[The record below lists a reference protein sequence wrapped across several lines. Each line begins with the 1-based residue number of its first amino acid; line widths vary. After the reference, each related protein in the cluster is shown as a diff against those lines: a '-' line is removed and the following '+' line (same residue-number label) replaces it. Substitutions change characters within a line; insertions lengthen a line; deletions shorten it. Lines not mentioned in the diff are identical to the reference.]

1 MLKSVLSLAVSV
13 LVTFPALAETNV
25 SEWRHATLK
34 SAEGAEI
41 AIDYQIVHETN
52 MSNKPS
58 ESYRLSPVI
67 VNFTRSGLT
76 ARDKVQVVIVND
88 MKNLG
93 SCGSRAYDWQEST
106 YVDLVAAPEG
116 HFYGDLTESGFRRE
130 TFGIRY
136 NLPVHSLALVM
147 NPYCQT
153 QVSYGQSVAV
163 VVNGHWLVDPI
174 SHSTNFR
181 LDLGHEI
188 AERYRR

>member
-1 MLKSVLSLAVSV
+1 MLKSVIALIVIGF
-13 LVTFPALAETNV
+13 VTFPALAETTV
-25 SEWRHATLK
+25 SDWRHAALK

-41 AIDYQIVHETN
+41 TIDYQIVHDTN

-58 ESYRLSPVI
+58 ESYTLSPVI

-76 ARDKVQVVIVND
+76 PRDKVQVVVVNE

-116 HFYGDLTESGFRRE
+116 HFYGDLTEQGFRRE

-136 NLPVHSLALVM
+136 NQPVRSLALVM

-153 QVSYGQSVAV
+153 QVSYGQSIAV

-174 SHSTNFR
+174 SHTTNFR

-188 AERYRR
+188 AARYRH